1 MAHALSVSAAVL
13 GILLTACGS
22 PSDSEESPSSPPKQ
36 DPTTDRAAHL
46 GFHRGKLPA
55 ESSEATALG
64 VRSTTPLK
72 HPRVGQP
79 VDNLASNASDHGS
92 TTP

>member
-1 MAHALSVSAAVL
+1 MAHAFIVVAAVL
-13 GILLTACGS
+13 SIQLTACD
-22 PSDSEESPSSPPKQ
+22 PTSDPNAAPDLNPEQ
-36 DPTTDRAAHL
+36 AATTDRAAHL
-46 GFHRGKLPA
+46 DFHRGKLP
-55 ESSEATALG
+55 SDSTDATALG

-79 VDNLASNASDHGS
+79 LSAAATPSDQAG